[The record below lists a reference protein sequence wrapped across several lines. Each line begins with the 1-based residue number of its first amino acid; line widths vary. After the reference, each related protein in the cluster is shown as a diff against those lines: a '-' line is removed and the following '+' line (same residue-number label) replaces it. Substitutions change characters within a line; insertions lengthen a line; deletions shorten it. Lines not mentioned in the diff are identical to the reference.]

1 MPNHVH
7 LLIKEKE
14 NTIGQICGS
23 VASKFAIWYNTKYER
38 VGYLFQDRFKS
49 EAVETNEYF
58 LTVIRYIHQNPVKA
72 GLCKKVSDYEFSS
85 YNEYLTTPFLIN
97 KEFVFEC
104 TNEQSFLALHNEIT
118 DDNCLEINE
127 NTKIRVTEEKAQM
140 IFQKITNCKNEGVFN
155 GKTNKYNVFTL
166 ETTDE
171 FGMPY
176 QCEVKPARNSD
187 KSLLVMLLNQIGKGG
202 LIV

>member
-1 MPNHVH
+1 MEKEIKTTEMKETKKEEVKVQEEQKLFAIRTPFTGSSGEQYWAYKVQGQVRGRDISVDLAPKDKGGYEPLDILFDVSDKAE
-7 LLIKEKE
+7 LLIRIE
-14 NTIGQICGS
+14 S
-23 VASKFAIWYNTKYER
+23 
-38 VGYLFQDRFKS
+38 
-49 EAVETNEYF
+49 
-58 LTVIRYIHQNPVKA
+58 
-72 GLCKKVSDYEFSS
+72 
-85 YNEYLTTPFLIN
+85 TTD
-97 KEFVFEC
+97 
-104 TNEQSFLALHNEIT
+104 A
-118 DDNCLEINE
+118 
-127 NTKIRVTEEKAQM
+127 
-140 IFQKITNCKNEGVFN
+140 N